1 MFLLFSCT
9 MGLLTC
15 PCVHMS
21 AKIHTYAN
29 SKPIKNQSRNLS
41 KIYMFIVNINIPQ
54 RSKMLEALDF
64 RWLEA
69 LDFRWLEALD
79 FRWLG
84 FEEQLFTCTRS
95 MAIMGLIHCIHLGVA
110 MLLCFGTCKDSH
122 SPPKGALILPEWQN
136 S

>member
-1 MFLLFSCT
+1 MH
-9 MGLLTC
+9 
-15 PCVHMS
+15 P
-21 AKIHTYAN
+21 YAN
-29 SKPIKNQSRNLS
+29 SNLS
-41 KIYMFIVNINIPQ
+41 KIRFETDPKSLSLSLEINTYSFITNIPQ
-54 RSKMLEALDF
+54 RSKM
-64 RWLEA
+64 
-69 LDFRWLEALD
+69 LEALD

-95 MAIMGLIHCIHLGVA
+95 MAIMGPTHCIHLGVA